1 VSTGGFT
8 DEVLAYV
15 GKRSDIYCSDY
26 DGINNIFRAYGGN
39 YKIPIFKKEK

>member
-26 DGINNIFRAYGGN
+26 DGINNIFCAYGGN
-39 YKIPIFKKEK
+39 YKIPIFKKGK